1 MRDISR
7 VKLSDFSLAADQAA
21 NLHALPQIHGE
32 CSPTIRGFCVQIESR
47 SGLGR
52 VDGAIWMCYGQ
63 KRERGREDALHVQ
76 RSRSLPLLVAAY
88 PTAAFSR
95 RSNSGIGYNVNSST
109 TTIQSIPYT
118 RKSKSQSRNREC
130 AYDLD
135 IGSMS
140 TTFVW
145 KW

>member
-7 VKLSDFSLAADQAA
+7 VKLCDFSLAADQAA

-32 CSPTIRGFCVQIESR
+32 CSPTIRGFCVQIKSG

-76 RSRSLPLLVAAY
+76 RSRNLPLLVTAY
-88 PTAAFSR
+88 STFSR
-95 RSNSGIGYNVNSST
+95 RSNSGIGYNVNSGT

-118 RKSKSQSRNREC
+118 RKSKSQSKIREC

-135 IGSMS
+135 IGSVS
-140 TTFVW
+140 TIFVW